1 MRFQRNLLATFL
13 LISLLE
19 AAPEGFTLIDGSAM
33 PPVSN
38 GRVMTIESGAK
49 AIIDWN
55 RFSVGAGEIVQF
67 NQLNQNSSVLNRVT
81 GSEMSEIFGQI
92 HSNGMVYLV
101 NPHGVL
107 IGAEGQILTSGF
119 IASTLDVLNA
129 DFMAG
134 GDLIFAGNAEGQIYN
149 MGTIRCPF
157 GDAILIGRVVRNE
170 GAISAPNGVGGLAA
184 SVEVLVKQSGNARIF
199 VQAAADSSV
208 FVEQA
213 GTIEAMSAEMR
224 TGYSPYS
231 KGINHP
237 GITEATAVAHEGG
250 RIYLVAEGSVSSV
263 GGAVKAPKGEIQ
275 ILGDR
280 VAILEQAWIDASSD
294 FGGGT
299 VLVGGDFRGSNASVL
314 NAEAVSVAAGAKICA
329 NSRIEGNGGKVI
341 VWGNE
346 TNGFYGSIEA
356 RGGPQGGDGGFVEVS
371 GKMLEFRGIADRSA
385 PLGNAGTLLLDP
397 ADITVSGADAN
408 IMFAANTY
416 TATAASATIDTA
428 VLATNLGLG
437 PVTIDATAGPGGAAT
452 GNVTFTTNFTWAA
465 ANLLTVLANAAITV
479 NAGVVISSTSAS
491 NAPLINFQANGTA
504 TGTYHGIDLQP
515 GAQIS
520 TVGGNISMTATS
532 GSGGASS
539 EHGINILG
547 PITSITSTSGNIVL
561 NGTSNHGG
569 GGGSGVAAGIWID
582 DGSISSSSG
591 TVQLTG
597 ISNASSTANGQYGIS
612 IRGGTLISTVSSTIT
627 VNGTSNST
635 GALTNNDGVEIV
647 QSSSISTQ
655 GGNIS
660 ITGQSNASVGAGV
673 GIEMLF
679 DSSVTISPS
688 VAGST
693 ITMIGTGANSNGTDG
708 NVGINC
714 FDTTL
719 LCQNGT
725 INMTGNGRGNGDF
738 NRGIVFSDT
747 GAPLSSIDATN
758 ISMTGNGSITGAD
771 ESQGISILGLNTT
784 LTSRGGTFL
793 LNGTAGLA
801 GATNTYGVSLN
812 ATVISTAAGAVTP
825 PLVIQGTSGTQ
836 LGAYGV
842 YIFQG
847 SLSTV
852 DRNVQ
857 VDGLSISTG
866 GLSSGVQIESQT
878 IQSTGIG
885 NISITGNGGPGGVGT
900 QASVGLNI
908 IQNSLIEANN
918 GSLTLVGTANPNSQG
933 TQDQGVRIR
942 FTSQIRAVG
951 SAPIHITGT
960 ASPMAISTNIGINM
974 LDSSFIET
982 NNGLLTLNG
991 TGGGNGTG
999 GNNTGLFVGGSAQ
1012 VRSIGTG
1019 NLSITAMGGNGIANN
1034 HGVDLNTV
1042 GQVNSAG
1049 GDIEIIGSCTAS
1061 QPGIGVVIDGMS
1073 TGVNQSGSGTL
1084 EVSGTG
1090 GINDSG
1096 VTIRNNGSIRS
1107 TSNNA
1112 PITVTGMA
1120 GTGETDDV
1128 FLTTGGLITSTLN
1141 SPINVIAA
1149 ANDCRLEDFGQI
1161 TALGSGLITMTTA
1174 RDLIVSGG
1182 NTTPGSYISNTTG
1195 NISLNVGRDLNVI
1208 GGTFVSTVFAQI
1220 GNPFSPASGSI
1231 DAPLIGRDV
1240 NVLGNDN
1247 VGWAV
1252 IGHGH
1257 PVMGST
1263 PLSGDI
1269 TFPFIGRNLN
1279 VSGSTVDN
1287 FEVFGF
1293 AQIGH
1298 IDRFGMATSMSG
1310 NLSFNVAVNV
1320 NVTGGTGGLIFPD
1333 QPYAHIGHGGQSQTS
1348 TVPSG
1353 NITFTNIGTDLN
1365 VFGGTETGGGGLAFA
1380 QIGHSTQS
1388 AVGNITFSNIGN
1400 TATLQQTDL
1409 AAYAIVGHGALYVAS
1424 TTLSG
1429 NISFT
1434 VIQNDLIM
1442 SSATGGIGAF
1452 GLTQIGH
1459 IAPTGAGAT
1468 LSGDIFGFVHDSM
1481 FFNGGTAAASAYAR
1495 VGHSGQGG
1503 STVGPS
1509 DILLIADHNISL
1521 STTGPGIAQIIN
1533 ESTTA
1538 NHCNVTLVTDN
1549 EFPAPPGIGPYGF
1562 FFSQNSL
1569 LTANTPNLGFTGQLR
1584 IYTARLNQNIVNA
1597 TLHPHLLGFPI
1608 NGQTIVFPP
1617 EGVDDNF
1624 NQFCFYYPN
1633 GPYFGPEFVIYYKTP
1648 CPPGST
1654 LVDLTGTIIDA
1665 QIANDQLR
1673 YLLPFKFPSHV
1684 FRYCFDQSACWPEH
1698 FKMPKEWEE
1707 IR

>member
-1 MRFQRNLLATFL
+1 MHFQRNLLATL
-13 LISLLE
+13 LLVSLLE
-19 AAPEGFTLIDGSAM
+19 AAPEGFTLIDGFAM
-33 PPVSN
+33 SPVSN
-38 GRVMTIESGAK
+38 GKVTTIESGAK

-81 GSEMSEIFGQI
+81 GPEMSEIFGQI
-92 HSNGMVYLV
+92 ESNGMVYLL

-119 IASTLDVLNA
+119 IASSLDVLNA

-134 GDLIFAGNAEGQIYN
+134 GDLVFAGDAEGQIYN

-157 GDAILIGRVVRNE
+157 GDAILIGRIVRNE
-170 GAISAPNGVGGLAA
+170 GAISAPNGVGGLAS

-213 GTIEAMSAEMR
+213 GTLEAMSAEIR
-224 TGYSPYS
+224 TGYSPYT
-231 KGINHP
+231 KGINHT

-250 RIYLVAEGSVSSV
+250 RIYLVAEKGVASV
-263 GGAVKAPKGEIQ
+263 GGIMKAQDGEIQ

-280 VAILEQAWIDASSD
+280 VAITEQARIDVSAD
-294 FGGGT
+294 FGAGT
-299 VLVGGDFRGSNASVL
+299 VLVGGDFRGSNASVM
-314 NAEAVSVAAGAKICA
+314 NAEAVSVAPGAKICA

-346 TNGFYGSIEA
+346 SNGFYGSIEA
-356 RGGPQGGDGGFVEVS
+356 KGGPQGGDGGFVEVS
-371 GKMLEFRGIADRSA
+371 GNVLDFRGVADRSA
-385 PLGNAGTLLLDP
+385 PFGNAGTLLLDP

-428 VLATNLGLG
+428 GLVTNLGLG

-452 GNVTFTTNFTWAA
+452 GNVTFTTSFSWAA
-465 ANLLTVLANAAITV
+465 ANQLTVLANAAITI

-491 NAPLINFQANGTA
+491 NVPLVNFQANGTA
-504 TGTYHGIDLQP
+504 TGTYQGVDLQP
-515 GAQIS
+515 GAQI
-520 TVGGNISMTATS
+520 TTNGGNISITAIS

-539 EHGINILG
+539 ENGINILG
-547 PITSITSTSGNIVL
+547 PATSITSTSGNIVL

-569 GGGSGVAAGIWID
+569 AAGTSGGIWID
-582 DGSISSSSG
+582 NGRVSSSSG

-597 ISNASSTANGQYGIS
+597 ISNATSTANGEYGIS
-612 IRGGTLISTVSSTIT
+612 IRGGTLITTTSSTIT
-627 VNGTSNST
+627 INGTSNST
-635 GALTNNDGVEIV
+635 AALTNNDGVEII
-647 QSSSISTQ
+647 QLSSISTQ

-660 ITGQSNASVGAGV
+660 ITGISNASVGVGV

-693 ITMIGTGANSNGTDG
+693 ITMNGTGANSNGTNG

-784 LTSRGGTFL
+784 ITSRGGTFL

-812 ATVISTAAGAVTP
+812 ATVISAAAGAVTP
-825 PLVIQGTSGTQ
+825 PLVIQGTSGTT

-857 VDGLSISTG
+857 IDGLSISTG
-866 GLSSGVQIESQT
+866 GLSTGVQIENQT

-900 QASVGLNI
+900 QASVGINV

-918 GSLTLVGTANPNSQG
+918 GSLTLIGTANANSQG
-933 TQDQGVRIR
+933 TQNQGVRIR
-942 FTSQIRAVG
+942 FTSQIRGVG
-951 SAPIHITGT
+951 SAPINITGT
-960 ASPMAISTNIGINM
+960 ASTMGTSTNIGINV

-999 GNNTGLFVGGSAQ
+999 GNNTGLFVGGSGQ

-1019 NLSITAMGGNGIANN
+1019 NLSITAMGGNGVANN

-1049 GDIEIIGSCTAS
+1049 GNIDIIGTCTAS
-1061 QPGIGVVIDGMS
+1061 QPGIGVVIDGVN
-1073 TGVNQSGSGTL
+1073 TGVNQSGAGTL
-1084 EVSGTG
+1084 DVSGSG
-1090 GINDSG
+1090 GINNSG
-1096 VTIRNNGSIRS
+1096 VTIRNNGRIRS

-1112 PITVTGMA
+1112 PITVMGMA
-1120 GTGETDDV
+1120 GTGATDDV

-1141 SPINVIAA
+1141 SPINVIAST
-1149 ANDCRLEDFGQI
+1149 NDCLLQDFGQI
-1161 TALGSGLITMTTA
+1161 TALGNGLITINTA
-1174 RDLIVSGG
+1174 RDLTVSGG
-1182 NTTPGSYISNTTG
+1182 STTPGSYISNTTG
-1195 NISLNVGRDLNVI
+1195 DISLNVGRDLNVI
-1208 GGTFVSTVFAQI
+1208 GGTFFSTVFAQI
-1220 GNPFSPASGSI
+1220 GNPFSAASGSI
-1231 DAPLIGRDV
+1231 NAPLVGRDV
-1240 NVLGNDN
+1240 NVSGNEN

-1257 PVMGST
+1257 PISGST

-1269 TFPFIGRNLN
+1269 AFPFIGRNLN

-1287 FEVFGF
+1287 FEFYGF

-1298 IDRFGMATSMSG
+1298 LDQFGMANSMSG
-1310 NLSFNVAVNV
+1310 NLSFNVTVNV
-1320 NVTGGTGGLIFPD
+1320 NVTGGTGGLVFPD
-1333 QPYAHIGHGGQSQTS
+1333 QPYAHIGHGGQSLTS

-1365 VFGGTETGGGGLAFA
+1365 VIGGTETGGGGLAFA
-1380 QIGHSTQS
+1380 QIGHPTRS

-1400 TATLQQTDL
+1400 TANLQQTDL
-1409 AAYAIVGHGALYVAS
+1409 AAYAFVGHGALYITP
-1424 TTLSG
+1424 TTLTG

-1442 SSATGGIGAF
+1442 SSATGGVGTF

-1509 DILLIADHNISL
+1509 NILLIADHNISL

-1584 IYTARLNQNIVNA
+1584 VYTARLNQNIVNA

-1654 LVDLTGTIIDA
+1654 LVDLTGIIIDA
-1665 QIANDQLR
+1665 QVANDQLR
-1673 YLLPFKFPSHV
+1673 YLLPFNLPSHV
-1684 FRYCFDQSACWPEH
+1684 FKYCFDQSACWPEP